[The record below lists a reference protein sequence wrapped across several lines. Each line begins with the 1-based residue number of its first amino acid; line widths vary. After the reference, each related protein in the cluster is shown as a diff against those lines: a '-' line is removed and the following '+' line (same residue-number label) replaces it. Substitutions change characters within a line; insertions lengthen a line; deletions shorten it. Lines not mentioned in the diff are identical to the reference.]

1 MTAISTAAELAL
13 QALGITEPGEID
25 VEVVARSLGAKVKYR
40 QLTSCE
46 ARIVGRAGN
55 AIITVDSRVHPKRQ
69 RFSVAHELGHWH
81 RDRGVCLLCRSGDI
95 GRPLN
100 DGRRTNV
107 AANPEL
113 QADAYASD
121 LLLPGYLFRPM
132 AAGFDRLTL
141 AAVRSLAEQFQTSL
155 TATAIRAL
163 GTNRYPAMLVCHA
176 QSGMRWFRRPP
187 IVPDRWFPRPDLQP
201 ESPAFKSLFSGT
213 PEAKQPVAG
222 KASWWFNH
230 PAAERFMI
238 AEQSFG
244 LPNNQLAT
252 LLLFTDKKMLELS

>member
-1 MTAISTAAELAL
+1 MRAAPNAAELAL
-13 QALGITEPGEID
+13 QALGITDPGEID

-40 QLTSCE
+40 RLTSCE
-46 ARIVGRAGN
+46 ARIVGRDGN
-55 AIITVDSRVHPKRQ
+55 AIITVDSRVHPRRQ

-81 RDRGVCLLCRSGDI
+81 RHRGVCLLCRSGDI
-95 GRPLN
+95 GRPLS
-100 DGRRTNV
+100 DGRRTSL

-121 LLLPGYLFRPM
+121 LLLPQYIFRPM
-132 AAGFDRLTL
+132 AADIDRLTL
-141 AAVRSLAEQFQTSL
+141 ASVRSLAEQFQTSL

-163 GTNRYPAMLVCHA
+163 QTNRFPAMLVCHA

-201 ESPAFKSLFSGT
+201 ESPAFKSLFSGI
-213 PEAKQPVAG
+213 PEAKQPVACR
-222 KASWWFNH
+222 ASWWFDH
-230 PAAERFMI
+230 PAAGRFTI

-252 LLLFTDKKMLELS
+252 LLLFTDKKMLELG

>member
-1 MTAISTAAELAL
+1 MTVTPTAAELAL

-25 VEVVARSLGAKVKYR
+25 VEVVARSLSAKVKYR

-46 ARIVGRAGN
+46 ARIVGRDGS
-55 AIITVDSRVHPKRQ
+55 AIITVDSRVHPKRR

-81 RDRGVCLLCRSGDI
+81 RHRGVCLLCRSRDI
-95 GRPLN
+95 GRPLS
-100 DGRRTNV
+100 DGRRTSV

-132 AAGFDRLTL
+132 AADLDRLTL
-141 AAVRSLAEQFQTSL
+141 AAVRSLAEQFRTSL

-163 GTNRYPAMLVCHA
+163 ETNRFPAMLVCHG

-187 IVPDRWFPRPDLQP
+187 IVPDRWFPRSDLQP
-201 ESPAFKSLFSGT
+201 GSPAFKSLYSGA
-213 PEAKQPVAG
+213 PEAKQPVASR
-222 KASWWFNH
+222 ASWWFDH
-230 PAAERFMI
+230 PAAERFTV

-244 LPNNQLAT
+244 LPNDQLAT
-252 LLLFTDKKMLELS
+252 LLLLTDKKMLDVG